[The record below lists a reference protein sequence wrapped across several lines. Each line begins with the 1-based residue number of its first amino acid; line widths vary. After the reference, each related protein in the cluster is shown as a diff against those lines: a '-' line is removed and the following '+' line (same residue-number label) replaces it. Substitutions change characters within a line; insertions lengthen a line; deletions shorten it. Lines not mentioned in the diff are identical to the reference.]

1 MNKLGLLLLL
11 LISSAS
17 CLKLREIPVDL
28 VFELFSSFFK
38 GMAKT
43 EEAKCSN
50 VMLNE
55 KERIIKII
63 NEAID
68 DYNNGKGLNV
78 AIQVAVIKL
87 VDSDEL
93 VDECNILAMEPVM
106 GKITTKDGIVEIFQN
121 IIDNMSDIYSYGEK
135 LKAAFDEKNY
145 NSMAESLG
153 HIISLAL
160 NFNVY

>member
-1 MNKLGLLLLL
+1 MNKLGLVLLL

-17 CLKLREIPVDL
+17 SLRLREIPVDL
-28 VFELFSSFFK
+28 IFNLFSSFFK

-55 KERIIKII
+55 KERITKII

-68 DYNNGKGLNV
+68 DYNSGKGLNV
-78 AIQVAVIKL
+78 AIQVAIIKL

-93 VDECNILAMEPVM
+93 VDECNVLAMEAVM
-106 GKITTKDGIVEIFQN
+106 GKITTKDGIVEVFQN

-135 LKAAFDEKNY
+135 LKAAFDEKDY
-145 NSMAESLG
+145 NTMAECVG
-153 HIISLAL
+153 HMISLAL

>member
-1 MNKLGLLLLL
+1 MKKLGLVLLL

-17 CLKLREIPVDL
+17 SLRLREIPGDL
-28 VFELFSSFFK
+28 IFNLFSSFFK

-55 KERIIKII
+55 KERITKII

-68 DYNNGKGLNV
+68 DYNSGKGLNV

-93 VDECNILAMEPVM
+93 VDECNVLAMQPVM
-106 GKITTKDGIVEIFQN
+106 GKIATKDGIVEVFQN

-135 LKAAFDEKNY
+135 LKTAFDEKDY
-145 NSMAESLG
+145 NTMAECVG
-153 HIISLAL
+153 HLLSLAL

>member
-1 MNKLGLLLLL
+1 MNKLGLVLLL

-17 CLKLREIPVDL
+17 SLRLREIPADL
-28 VFELFSSFFK
+28 IFNLFSSFFK

-55 KERIIKII
+55 KERITKII

-68 DYNNGKGLNV
+68 DYNSGKGLNV
-78 AIQVAVIKL
+78 AIQVAIIKL

-93 VDECNILAMEPVM
+93 VDECNVLAMEAVM
-106 GKITTKDGIVEIFQN
+106 GKITTKDGIVEVFQN

-135 LKAAFDEKNY
+135 LKAAFDEKDY
-145 NSMAESLG
+145 NTMAECVG
-153 HIISLAL
+153 HMISLAL

>member
-1 MNKLGLLLLL
+1 
-11 LISSAS
+11 
-17 CLKLREIPVDL
+17 
-28 VFELFSSFFK
+28 
-38 GMAKT
+38 
-43 EEAKCSN
+43 
-50 VMLNE
+50 MLNE

-68 DYNNGKGLNV
+68 DYNSGKGLNV

-121 IIDNMSDIYSYGEK
+121 IIDNMSDIYSYGEQ

>member
-17 CLKLREIPVDL
+17 SLKLREIPVDL
-28 VFELFSSFFK
+28 VFQLFSSFFK

-68 DYNNGKGLNV
+68 DYNSGKGLNV
-78 AIQVAVIKL
+78 AVQVAVIKL

-106 GKITTKDGIVEIFQN
+106 GKIATKDGIVEVFQN
-121 IIDNMSDIYSYGEK
+121 IIDNMAEIYSYGEK
-135 LKAAFDEKNY
+135 LKPAFDAKDY
-145 NSMAESLG
+145 NSIAEYLG
-153 HIISLAL
+153 HMIALAL
-160 NFNVY
+160 NFHVY